1 MKKINIEQAI
11 QSSNEGNGIIP
22 APPTDKAFVGEVMLT
37 QVTDNAL
44 KEYIE
49 MLFDITEDGDHKFCF
64 SQDFYSDKP
73 WAHTLIVSYRDGQEA
88 DFARFIK
95 AIMDHDPRL
104 AAWRDDE
111 QDLVGKKVIVGLR
124 PEEYESTN
132 GDIRTRF
139 SRFAD
144 YGATKD
150 AIKPRQLKKLAKPKA
165 ALGREDTALDYDPF
179 A

>member
-1 MKKINIEQAI
+1 MKKIDINQTL
-11 QSSNEGNGIIP
+11 QSSNGSNSIIP
-22 APPTDKAFVGEVMLT
+22 APPTDRAFVGEVMLM

-49 MLFDITEDGDHKFCF
+49 MLFDITEDCDHKFCY

-73 WAHTLIVSYRDGQEA
+73 WAHTLIVSYKGAQEA
-88 DFARFIK
+88 DFARFVR
-95 AIMDHDPRL
+95 AVMDHDSRL
-104 AAWRDDE
+104 AEWRDNE

-124 PEEYESTN
+124 LEEYESTN

-144 YGATKD
+144 YAATKD
-150 AIKPRQLKKLAKPKA
+150 AIRPRQLKKLAKPKA
-165 ALGREDTALDYDPF
+165 SPQVNTMADDYDPF

>member
-1 MKKINIEQAI
+1 MKKINIDQAI

-22 APPTDKAFVGEVMLT
+22 APPTGKAFVGEVMIT

-44 KEYIE
+44 KEYLQL
-49 MLFDITEDGDHKFCF
+49 LFDIVEEGDHKFCY
-64 SQDFYSDKP
+64 SQPFYEDKP
-73 WAHTLIVSYRDGQEA
+73 WAHELIVSYRAGQEA

-95 AIMDHDPRL
+95 SVMGHDPRL
-104 AAWRDDE
+104 TEWRDNE

-144 YGATKD
+144 YAASKD
-150 AIKPRQLKKLAKPKA
+150 AIKPRPLKKLAKPKA
-165 ALGREDTALDYDPF
+165 SPQVNTMADDYDPF

>member
-1 MKKINIEQAI
+1 MKKINIDQAI
-11 QSSNEGNGIIP
+11 QNIESRQSYITT
-22 APPTDKAFVGEVMLT
+22 PPTDRPWVGEVMFT
-37 QVTDNAL
+37 VVRDVPE

-49 MLFDITEDGDHKFCF
+49 AEFDITEEGQHRFCF
-64 SQDFYSDKP
+64 SQPFYEDKP
-73 WAHTLIVSYRDGQEA
+73 WAHTLIVSYKGAQEA

-95 AIMDHDPRL
+95 AVMDHDPRL

-132 GDIRTRF
+132 GDVRTRF

-150 AIKPRQLKKLAKPKA
+150 AIKPRPLKKLAKHKA
-165 ALGREDTALDYDPF
+165 SPQVNTMADDYDPF

>member
-1 MKKINIEQAI
+1 MKKIDINQAL
-11 QSSNEGNGIIP
+11 QSSNDGNGIIP
-22 APPTDKAFVGEVMLT
+22 APPTDRAFVGEVMLM

-49 MLFDITEDGDHKFCF
+49 LLFDITEEGQHKFCF
-64 SQDFYSDKP
+64 SQPFYEDKP
-73 WAHTLIVSYRDGQEA
+73 WAHTLLVSYRGAQEA

-104 AAWRDDE
+104 AEWRDNE
-111 QDLVGKKVIVGLR
+111 QDLVGKKVVVGLR
-124 PEEYESTN
+124 PEEYVSTN

-144 YGATKD
+144 YASTKD
-150 AIKPRQLKKLAKPKA
+150 AIKPRQLKKLAKPKVNP
-165 ALGREDTALDYDPF
+165 REDTTLDYDPF

>member
-1 MKKINIEQAI
+1 MKKIDINQAL
-11 QSSNEGNGIIP
+11 QSSNDGNGIIP
-22 APPTDKAFVGEVMLT
+22 APPTDRAFVGEVMLT

-64 SQDFYSDKP
+64 SQPFYEDKP

-95 AIMDHDPRL
+95 AVMDHDPRL

-124 PEEYESTN
+124 AEEYESTN
-132 GDIRTRF
+132 GEIRTRF

-144 YGATKD
+144 YAATKD

-165 ALGREDTALDYDPF
+165 SPQVNTMADDYDPF